1 MATPTVHDR
10 GRDYSNSLTLCRDCT
25 LSPQHSIHPS
35 ETNPEFTI
43 LSMRIINPNLSIT
56 HPSISTSPVSVL
68 PTMTN
73 CHLGYFTSG
82 QSSQGSLTSDLGREG
97 TNTKVYKFLVKP
109 YPIFGYCGC
118 TIKLEWYR
126 IQTTISFIK
135 G

>member
-1 MATPTVHDR
+1 MAAPTVHNR
-10 GRDYSNSLTLCRDCT
+10 GRRYSNSLTLCRDCT

-35 ETNPEFTI
+35 GTNPEFTI

-56 HPSISTSPVSVL
+56 HPSISLSCEFGL

-73 CHLGYFTSG
+73 CHLGYCIGG
-82 QSSQGSLTSDLGREG
+82 QSSQGSLSSDLGHEG
-97 TNTKVYKFLVKP
+97 TNTKVYKFPVKP

-118 TIKLEWYR
+118 TLKLEWYR
-126 IQTTISFIK
+126 IQTTISFTK